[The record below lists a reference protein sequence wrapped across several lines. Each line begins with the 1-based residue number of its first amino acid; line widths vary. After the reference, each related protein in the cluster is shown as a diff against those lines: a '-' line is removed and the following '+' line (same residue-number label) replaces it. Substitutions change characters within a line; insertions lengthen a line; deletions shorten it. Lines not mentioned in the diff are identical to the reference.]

1 MTENTHLDR
10 KVGLPTYRPLQVEK
24 AAPCQA
30 DCASGEDVRGWI
42 GVISQRHRNGL
53 SKEEALTE
61 AWRILTDANPFP
73 GVLGRVCPHP
83 CEAGCNRD
91 SKDGPVA
98 INALERFIGDWAIQ
112 HGLEF
117 EPISRD
123 RHPESIGVIGA
134 GPSGLSFAYQMARR
148 GYRVTLYEENPK
160 PGGMLRYGVPDYRLP
175 PSVLDAEIA
184 RILALGVEL
193 RIGMSV
199 GADIEMDELRE
210 LHNVLYL
217 GIGAQ
222 AGRLLGLPHEDG
234 TGVFTGIDY
243 LGRVNRGE
251 EVQIGSRV
259 VVVGGGNTAIDAAR
273 VARRAGADV
282 TILYRRTRGEMPA
295 VAGEIDEA
303 VEEGIAIEFLAAPVG
318 VSREDD
324 TIRHITAQRMVPG
337 DPEPDGRRRPIPV
350 PGSEFTMPTDTIIAA
365 VSQEPDRGTLE
376 HLGIADPRTEV
387 SEQGELGV
395 GFWAGGDVLGPD
407 IAGTAI
413 SQGRR
418 AALTVHT
425 RLRGLPASPS
435 DRRRRI
441 GAHEITLD
449 SKDPRPP
456 AFGAHRTVAEA
467 LSRPNDE
474 VVETLTEEQFL
485 AEIERCFS
493 CGLCMGCAAC
503 WMYCTPG
510 SFTEITASAP
520 GQYFTMSLEACEE
533 CGKCIEVCPCG
544 YLEAVL

>member
-1 MTENTHLDR
+1 VTERTHLDP
-10 KVGLPTYRPLQVEK
+10 KVALPTYRPLQVEK

-53 SKEEALTE
+53 TKEEALTE

-98 INALERFIGDWAIQ
+98 INALERFIGDWAIH

-117 EPISRD
+117 EPISRE

-193 RIGMSV
+193 RIGTAV
-199 GADIEMDELRE
+199 GVDIEIGDLRR
-210 LHNVLYL
+210 LHDVLYV

-222 AGRLLGLPHEDG
+222 AGRLLGLPDEDG
-234 TGVFTGIDY
+234 AGVFTGIDY

-251 EVQIGSRV
+251 QVEIGSRV
-259 VVVGGGNTAIDAAR
+259 VVIGGGNTAIDAAR
-273 VARRAGADV
+273 VARRAGAEV
-282 TILYRRTRGEMPA
+282 TILYRRTRAEMPA
-295 VAGEIDEA
+295 VASEIDEA
-303 VEEGIAIEFLAAPVG
+303 IEEGVAIEFLAAPVG
-318 VSREDD
+318 VSRQDD
-324 TIRHITAQRMVPG
+324 TIRHLMAQRMALG
-337 DPEPDGRRRPIPV
+337 DPEPDGRRRPVPV
-350 PGSEFTMPTDTIIAA
+350 PGSEFTVPADTIIAA
-365 VSQEPDRGTLE
+365 VSQEPDGDTLE
-376 HLGIADPRTEV
+376 HLGIADPRTGV
-387 SEQGELGV
+387 SVEGELGV
-395 GFWAGGDVLGPD
+395 GVWVGGDVLGPD

-418 AALTVHT
+418 AALTVHN
-425 RLRGLPASPS
+425 RLRGLRAPPS
-435 DRRRRI
+435 DERRRI
-441 GAHEITLD
+441 AADEITLD
-449 SKDPRPP
+449 SKEARAP
-456 AFGAHRTVAEA
+456 AVGAHRTVSEA
-467 LSRPNDE
+467 LSQPDDE

-485 AEIERCFS
+485 AEVERCFS

-510 SFTEITASAP
+510 SFTEIAASSP
-520 GQYFTMSLEACEE
+520 GRYFMMNLEACEE
-533 CGKCIEVCPCG
+533 CGKCVEVCPCG